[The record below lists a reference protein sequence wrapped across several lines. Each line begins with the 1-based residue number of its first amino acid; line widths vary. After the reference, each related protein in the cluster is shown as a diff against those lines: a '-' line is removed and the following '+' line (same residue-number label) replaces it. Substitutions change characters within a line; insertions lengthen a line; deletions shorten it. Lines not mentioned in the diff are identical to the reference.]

1 MGLFD
6 NLFKSGSAND
16 KIPKEMVK
24 SFSADNGKNAVISI
38 ESEKQF
44 PTPPFKGPIK
54 KALRNNLSLYSKM
67 FNGTLKVTDDYI
79 EIDNSKALHTPE
91 FDMGY
96 EIELDYVL
104 TITLKG
110 GRWNLKYYVKETT
123 GTLDFPFHGFMY
135 YGVN

>member
-16 KIPKEMVK
+16 KIPKQMVK
-24 SFSADNGKNAVISI
+24 SFSADNGKNAVFSI

-44 PTPPFKGPIK
+44 PTPPFKGPTK
-54 KALRNNLSLYSKM
+54 KALINNISLYSKM

-79 EIDNSKALHTPE
+79 EIDNSKALHTPQ

-110 GRWNLKYYVKETT
+110 GRWHLKYYDKETNK
-123 GTLDFPFHGFMY
+123 TLAFPIHGFMY
-135 YGVN
+135 YGGN